1 MFIPFCGKTQIQ
13 FIFSDISMSD
23 PASSV
28 LIPCALGI
36 LGNSTAAAAAA
47 TGDGLDQQQQLCNG
61 TQQQQQQQLVVTATS
76 AAAEAEAMWLADVRF
91 GIEGVAQGIVG
102 IFGLIGEQGLLL
114 V

>member
-1 MFIPFCGKTQIQ
+1 
-13 FIFSDISMSD
+13 MSD

-47 TGDGLDQQQQLCNG
+47 AAATGDGMDQQQQQQLCNS
-61 TQQQQQQQLVVTATS
+61 TQQQQQLVVTATS
-76 AAAEAEAMWLADVRF
+76 AAAEAEALWLADVRF

-102 IFGLIGEQGLLL
+102 IFGLIGEQGLL
-114 V
+114 VV